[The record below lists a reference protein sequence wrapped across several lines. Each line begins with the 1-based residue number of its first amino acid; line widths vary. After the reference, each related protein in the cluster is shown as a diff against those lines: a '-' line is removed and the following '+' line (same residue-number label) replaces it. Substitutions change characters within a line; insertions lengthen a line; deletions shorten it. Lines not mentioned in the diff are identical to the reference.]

1 MTYTTGFNEQEPQA
15 ELIKN
20 TFNYRL
26 ARLSEKTLALQYQSI
41 DVFTGKT
48 EWHTL
53 ETVDFRYKNH
63 IDIEAEN
70 AKQENFVNAVEY
82 KNSYQEQLEQL
93 CRKRWLAL
101 HEIATEGKKRGVD
114 WCVEKAREGEA

>member
-20 TFNYRL
+20 TFN
-26 ARLSEKTLALQYQSI
+26 
-41 DVFTGKT
+41 
-48 EWHTL
+48 
-53 ETVDFRYKNH
+53 
-63 IDIEAEN
+63 
-70 AKQENFVNAVEY
+70 VNAVEY

-114 WCVEKAREGEA
+114 WCVEKAREGEV